1 MVAMAPSFTFVNV
14 SNAPGLGP
22 KEARQ
27 MRGHITKVN
36 FAKRRQRLSKE
47 KHNGK
52 PDESLQGMILVKA
65 DAQGLRL
72 EQQVM
77 GSVFTLDPG
86 RDRLLSHVVDPM
98 SSPIDYCMHVFQ
110 FIHPRSNKP

>member
-1 MVAMAPSFTFVNV
+1 MVAMTPSFTFVNV

-47 KHNGK
+47 KNNGEPAK
-52 PDESLQGMILVKA
+52 SLQGFALSKA
-65 DAQGLRL
+65 DAQDLWL

-77 GSVFTLDPG
+77 GSVFTLDPAC
-86 RDRLLSHVVDPM
+86 DRLLSHVPDPI
-98 SSPIDYCMHVFQ
+98 SSPIDYCMHFLPPSSST
-110 FIHPRSNKP
+110 I

>member
-1 MVAMAPSFTFVNV
+1 MAPSFTFVNV

-27 MRGHITKVN
+27 MRGHITKTN

-47 KHNGK
+47 KDNGK
-52 PDESLQGMILVKA
+52 PARSV
-65 DAQGLRL
+65 QGLALPKLDPQDLWL

-77 GSVFTLDPG
+77 RSVFTLHPG
-86 RDRLLSHVVDPM
+86 CDRLLSHVIDPI
-98 SSPIDYCMHVFQ
+98 SSPIDYCMYHLYFLR
-110 FIHPRSNKP
+110 PPSNKS